1 MLLGPLAWRGREEE
15 ARLAAEEVSSE
26 ARTRGQ
32 GLAETIAQ
40 YFLTMLELG
49 LGHYEQARAHAL
61 NVYEAD
67 SLYLGSLSLA
77 DVIEATA
84 RSGDLETAE
93 AALARLSARA
103 RASGTPWALGLLARG
118 SALLARD
125 EDAEAL
131 YTEALDHLGRS
142 GVTTELARA
151 HLLYGEW
158 LRRQRRRC
166 DARAQ
171 LRLAHDK
178 FQAMGAGAFAARA
191 SAELL
196 ATGERARRRVI
207 KTRSQLTPQEHQ
219 VAYLAAEGESTAEIA
234 ARLFISPHTVTY
246 HLRKVFAK
254 LEITSRAQIRRALRN
269 HSEATGANAPGGP

>member
-15 ARLAAEEVSSE
+15 TRLAAEEVSSE

-61 NVYEAD
+61 NVYQAD
-67 SLYLGSLSLA
+67 ALYLGSLSLA

-131 YTEALDHLGRS
+131 FTEALDHLGRS

-219 VAYLAAEGESTAEIA
+219 VAHFAAEGKSTAEIA
-234 ARLFISPHTVTY
+234 AQLFISPHTVTY

-254 LEITSRAQIRRALRN
+254 LEITSRAQLLHALRN
-269 HSEATGANAPGGP
+269 QSEATGTDA

>member
-1 MLLGPLAWRGREEE
+1 
-15 ARLAAEEVSSE
+15 
-26 ARTRGQ
+26 
-32 GLAETIAQ
+32 
-40 YFLTMLELG
+40 MLELG

-77 DVIEATA
+77 DVIEATV
-84 RSGDLETAE
+84 RSDDLDTAQ

-118 SALLARD
+118 SALLARE

-171 LRLAHDK
+171 LGLAHDK

-196 ATGERARRRVI
+196 ATGERARRQVI
-207 KTRSQLTPQEHQ
+207 KTCGQLTPQEHQ
-219 VAYLAAEGESTAEIA
+219 VAYLAAEGEPTAEIA
-234 ARLFISPHTVTY
+234 AQLFISPHTVTY

-254 LEITSRAQIRRALRN
+254 LEITSRAQLLRALRN
-269 HSEATGANAPGGP
+269 QPEATGTVA